1 MILENLMHNIQ
12 KHIPKHE
19 HMHPTTHTQRKRER
33 YLKTQVS
40 SSSKKHIH
48 VCTYSI
54 DLGRPYI
61 GNISIASKSK
71 IDIKVYIFLPAFFY
85 NDSRNVKYHDLVCLL
100 FPKTF
105 FYLLKFVCL
114 SKYIWKCFFF
124 PLVHFYFLK
133 VCLLSTL
140 TKQTKRIR
148 KYNPSVFVFWF
159 LKHLSMFLI
168 YRCVCIEVNLNFNPW
183 DCKCA
188 NHFNSSL

>member
-1 MILENLMHNIQ
+1 MFEMILENLMHNIQ

-114 SKYIWKCFFF
+114 
-124 PLVHFYFLK
+124 
-133 VCLLSTL
+133 LSTFE
-140 TKQTKRIR
+140 
-148 KYNPSVFVFWF
+148 SVFSLSTF
-159 LKHLSMFLI
+159 LFSKCLSPKILPQPAL
-168 YRCVCIEVNLNFNPW
+168 RRG
-183 DCKCA
+183 A
-188 NHFNSSL
+188 